1 MNAAARRTRF
11 RVEGMDCASCAAKI
25 DKAVRRIPDV
35 TDVNVSVVAGTVSV
49 EHGDKLDLD
58 TLAQKVNR
66 LGYKATRLGAVKKS
80 KAAETAHGQG
90 RKSNHADHD
99 HEHVDHD
106 HSGHDHAGHAHGP
119 KCNHDHPPH
128 DHGDHDHT
136 RHDHSAHVH
145 GADCKHDHADR
156 DHAGTVIQAKIA
168 LRVVLSRRLRRQ
180 ARIRPAFASPAWIA
194 RAARPRST
202 PQCVECRMLPT

>member
-66 LGYKATRLGAVKKS
+66 PGYKATRLGAVKKS

-106 HSGHDHAGHAHGP
+106 HSGHEEIEALHVVFWDMWLRVGVSNTGVVSEEQVFPAGHKGGVTH
-119 KCNHDHPPH
+119 N
-128 DHGDHDHT
+128 
-136 RHDHSAHVH
+136 
-145 GADCKHDHADR
+145 
-156 DHAGTVIQAKIA
+156 
-168 LRVVLSRRLRRQ
+168 
-180 ARIRPAFASPAWIA
+180 
-194 RAARPRST
+194 
-202 PQCVECRMLPT
+202 